1 MSSVPQIRDRL
12 GEVFPPQQADA
23 LARVVAEAHDD
34 LVTRGDFFALT
45 AIVRELAEAQTRTE
59 TKVAELA
66 EAQKRTETRVEEL
79 AEAQKRT
86 ETKIAELTEAQKK
99 SELRIDRLAEAIA
112 ELTETQRQML
122 IRLDD
127 VDGRSLEYI
136 LARRLPS
143 YVGLVFRKCRVID
156 TADLIDAVEGRVPE
170 AALADLLRTDIVAT
184 ANHAGQPVHLVV
196 EVSRTGHSSDVHRAA
211 RRAATLTA
219 AGLPAVGMVAC
230 ARIGAPAAAHARVAG
245 VRVLVNGKFRS
256 EAA

>member
-12 GEVFPPQQADA
+12 GEVFPTQQADA
-23 LARVVAEAHDD
+23 LARVVGEAHDD

-45 AIVRELAEAQTRTE
+45 AVVRELAEAQTRTE

-66 EAQKRTETRVEEL
+66 EAQKRTET
-79 AEAQKRT
+79 
-86 ETKIAELTEAQKK
+86 KIAELADAQKR

-127 VDGRSLEYI
+127 VDGRSLEHI

-211 RRAATLTA
+211 RRAATLTS

-230 ARIGAPAAAHARVAG
+230 ARIGAPAAAHAQVAG